1 VIAVEAGPVRPWLV
15 ALACI
20 ALAVATA
27 SAAAGPAA
35 AEPQAAAAPLAA
47 KDTTEQARSAER
59 TRIYLG
65 MWSTHIRDIAEG
77 MSPNSLIGLAWRGYF
92 GATFINSFGDRS
104 VAVGLQRN
112 FSPSGQ
118 SAVTTAL
125 GYRFGL
131 VTGYDDRFF
140 GIGHMVPAL
149 PFAQLVGTI
158 DFRSLG
164 LELNYSGIVASF
176 VLNWRI

>member
-1 VIAVEAGPVRPWLV
+1 VIAAGAGLVRPWLV
-15 ALACI
+15 ALAC
-20 ALAVATA
+20 LAPGLAAT
-27 SAAAGPAA
+27 PAA
-35 AEPQAAAAPLAA
+35 AEPQPAVVPLVVN
-47 KDTTEQARSAER
+47 DTTEQARSAER

-77 MSPNSLIGLAWRGYF
+77 MSPNSLIGFAWRGYF

-158 DFRSLG
+158 DFRNLG
-164 LELNYSGIVASF
+164 VELNYSGIVASF

>member
-1 VIAVEAGPVRPWLV
+1 MAVGAGPVRLWIV
-15 ALACI
+15 ALVCVV
-20 ALAVATA
+20 LGV
-27 SAAAGPAA
+27 AAAPVT
-35 AEPQAAAAPLAA
+35 AEPQAAAVPQVVN
-47 KDTTEQARSAER
+47 DTTEQTRSAER

-112 FSPSGQ
+112 FSPSGR